1 MNDLIPQSF
10 ERRRRTD
17 HQEEVYRL
25 HMTYLIAAKEAMIEK
40 GAAYAAIVYGLH
52 NPLMSWLHT
61 ASATQIERLARSK
74 QMVFA
79 SRIPGG
85 EAGERMLASAGTD
98 DDALLARLYA
108 VQLMAT
114 GGDDGD
120 IEI

>member
-1 MNDLIPQSF
+1 MNAPIPQAL

-40 GAAYAAIVYGLH
+40 GEAYTSIVYGLH
-52 NPLMSWLHT
+52 NPLMAWLHT
-61 ASATQIERLARSK
+61 ASATQIERLARSQ

-79 SRIPGG
+79 SRIPDG
-85 EAGERMLASAGTD
+85 EVGERMLASAETED
-98 DDALLARLYA
+98 DVLRTRLYA

-114 GGDDGD
+114 GGDS
-120 IEI
+120 EI

>member
-1 MNDLIPQSF
+1 MNDPIPQSF

-17 HQEEVYRL
+17 HQEEAYRL

-85 EAGERMLASAGTD
+85 EAGERMLASAGTE

-108 VQLMAT
+108 VQLMTT
-114 GGDDGD
+114 GGDS
-120 IEI
+120 EI